1 MENGT
6 LIIFKGKK
14 GFNAKISFTKS
25 DGKTAEMP
33 VLSYSPKDEKYN
45 NTECSFRRDRG
56 QLVELIA
63 HDGVILLGAKPQP
76 AKVSTGGSGHYQQ
89 NGIAD
94 SYDPYSAFLPS
105 DTTGMLNGMS
115 SPDNFALKLNKVA
128 RFDER
133 MNKFLF
139 FKRER
144 KGENYEIKANYGGFD
159 FEQIAAREY
168 ENAQSLLTGKNI
180 KKDSYIIK
188 IELVTDWRMVQGLG
202 IESVYETS
210 MTLHHV
216 YGIPYIPASAL
227 KGLIR
232 SWIITEVFDSAEEKA
247 ISDPMFCD
255 WFGCPGE
262 LLLEKDDKKVKFSS
276 YYKEARQGS
285 LVFFDVFPLTPPQ
298 VVVDVMN
305 PHYQPYYSDN
315 SGKTPPADY
324 LSPNPVFFLT
334 IEKTRFRALV
344 GSRDIEELKKTIGGK
359 SLKDWLSDALTQHGI
374 GAKTAIGY
382 GYMKPV

>member
-1 MENGT
+1 MEKGT
-6 LIIFKGKK
+6 LIIIKGKK
-14 GFNAKISFTKS
+14 GFNAKISFTKQ
-25 DGKTAEMP
+25 DGKMAEMP
-33 VLSYSPKDEKYN
+33 VLSYYPKDDQYN
-45 NTECSFRRDRG
+45 NTECSFRRERG

-63 HDGVILLGAKPQP
+63 HDGVVLLGAKPQP
-76 AKVSTGGSGHYQQ
+76 AKVNTGGAGQQQQ

-94 SYDPYSAFLPS
+94 SYEPNSAILPS
-105 DTTGMLNGMS
+105 DTMGILNRMN

-133 MNKFLF
+133 MNKFQF

-144 KGENYEIKANYGGFD
+144 KGENYEIKANYGNIN
-159 FEQIAAREY
+159 FEQIAEREY
-168 ENAQSLLTGKNI
+168 VNAQSLLTGKNI
-180 KKDSYIIK
+180 IK
-188 IELVTDWRMVQGLG
+188 LELVTDWRMVQGLG

-227 KGLIR
+227 KGVVR

-262 LLLEKDDKKVKFSS
+262 LLLEKDGKKVKFSS
-276 YYKEARQGS
+276 YYKEARQGA

-298 VVVDVMN
+298 VAIDVMN

-315 SGKTPPADY
+315 LGKTPPADY

-334 IEKTRFRALV
+334 IENTKFQVLI
-344 GSRDIEELKKTIGGK
+344 GSREIEKIGKIIGGK
-359 SLKDWLSDALTQHGI
+359 SLQNWLSDALTQHGI
-374 GAKTAIGY
+374 GAKTAVGY
-382 GYMKPV
+382 GYLNPT